1 MLPGWRTAGP
11 RAYLFH
17 LLSAAVSLPGPK
29 PGAPGT
35 SACERSRRYCSAEG
49 TAEGEPLAD
58 GEPPGADA
66 LVGLRHGE
74 ARGAAVCGNKV
85 RADLSEWGS
94 DAGEDGPA
102 SAVGAA
108 DTIPAPGTAD
118 GFAEGATTD
127 TVAEGV
133 AEGVVGEPTDG
144 TDATAPPGVLT
155 ADGFTEGPTPEG
167 AGTASITVG
176 ATGVVPT
183 ALGDVFRS
191 FGDPV

>member
-1 MLPGWRTAGP
+1 
-11 RAYLFH
+11 
-17 LLSAAVSLPGPK
+17 
-29 PGAPGT
+29 
-35 SACERSRRYCSAEG
+35 
-49 TAEGEPLAD
+49 
-58 GEPPGADA
+58 
-66 LVGLRHGE
+66 LRHGE

-155 ADGFTEGPTPEG
+155 ADGFTEGPTTDAVAEADGFAEGATMDTVAEGATTDGAEDGDAGEPTDGSDPTAPPGVLTADGFTEGPTPEG